1 MRYRAFGLFNQNVS
15 AIGVSLANADR
26 KLRHKRDLLIAG
38 LEAGINLYEVDSSD
52 FEAAKPLG
60 QAVDSLERGQFLFGL
75 RMRAYSRLA
84 STTTVLDLV
93 QEVTDQANLEYIDYL
108 MLELPARG
116 AISADL
122 LKGAAAAKSRG
133 MVRFIGMAGHGPE
146 AERLLKSNSIQVASE
161 SFNLASPWS
170 QRNYIRELSAKGLAL
185 IGEDYFP
192 ALARDAPA
200 GRSEGETGQRGNWLA
215 RLAEKVVPG
224 PATLH
229 PAYRFLYEA
238 PDWTAE
244 ELCLA
249 SALNEP
255 AVSCFLT
262 SPEDAAAVNRLAA
275 VVDREIPAYIPAQ
288 IEMARIEY
296 LKSAGL

>member
-15 AIGVSLANADR
+15 AIGVSLANADK
-26 KLRHKRDLLIAG
+26 KLRQKSDLMIAG
-38 LEAGINLYEVDSSD
+38 LEAGINLYEVSARD
-52 FEAAKPLG
+52 FEAAEPLG

-75 RMRAYSRLA
+75 RIGAASRLA
-84 STTTVLDLV
+84 SVASVLDLV
-93 QEVTDQANLEYIDYL
+93 QEVTDRANLEFLDYV

-122 LKGAAAAKSRG
+122 LKGATAAKSQG
-133 MVRFIGMAGHGPE
+133 MVRFIGMTGHGPE
-146 AERLLKSNSIQVASE
+146 AERLLNSNAIQVASE

-170 QRNYIRELSAKGLAL
+170 QRNFLRDLSAKGLAL

-192 ALARDAPA
+192 ALARDTPA
-200 GRSEGETGQRGNWLA
+200 ERTEEETGQRGNWLS

-224 PATLH
+224 PSTFH
-229 PAYRFLYEA
+229 PAYRFLYEV